1 MKRFMTV
8 KLFIFI
14 PFLFLTINM
23 KAQQPD
29 SADVEFDD
37 SLGLESNFGAN
48 LDSVANLWY
57 VGESVDTIESD
68 SETDTLIPE
77 FSDEV
82 LMDRISR
89 INSIVPLSYNTLVRR
104 YIEMY
109 TGKRADLVCNMLGL
123 ADYYFPIFDNI
134 FDYYGI
140 PNELKYMSVIES
152 ALNPRAYSRAR
163 AVGIWQFM
171 YGTGRVYGLT
181 INSLVDERLD
191 PLKSTQAAARYLKDL
206 YNRYSLITASSSRPS
221 MSGILKS
228 VKTISKSFSFM
239 RSRAWRPLSTTVIR

>member
-1 MKRFMTV
+1 MTV

-109 TGKRADLVCNMLGL
+109 TGKRADLV
-123 ADYYFPIFDNI
+123 
-134 FDYYGI
+134 
-140 PNELKYMSVIES
+140 
-152 ALNPRAYSRAR
+152 
-163 AVGIWQFM
+163 
-171 YGTGRVYGLT
+171 
-181 INSLVDERLD
+181 
-191 PLKSTQAAARYLKDL
+191 
-206 YNRYSLITASSSRPS
+206 
-221 MSGILKS
+221 
-228 VKTISKSFSFM
+228 
-239 RSRAWRPLSTTVIR
+239 